1 MILRESG
8 PRSHWRR
15 PLVFEPR
22 ITVRGTNGNRRGT
35 DRRRVVRST
44 GIWTLAAYTHWGIES
59 YPAEIESPT
68 CIALNTLCP
77 PSFSLFH
84 DRVSLSLS
92 LLRASLLVLLTAND
106 RGDEDIWCTRAKE
119 WSVDRRLYTR
129 RERSS
134 GDRREKRNRWRVSLR
149 EGRTWIWVIGADAN
163 AVRRNSVSSVYFRGT
178 GWR

>member
-59 YPAEIESPT
+59 TAVVLPGR
-68 CIALNTLCP
+68 N
-77 PSFSLFH
+77 
-84 DRVSLSLS
+84 RVTDLH
-92 LLRASLLVLLTAND
+92 
-106 RGDEDIWCTRAKE
+106 RAKHALSALFLPLSRPRIFVPVALARFSPRSAHSE
-119 WSVDRRLYTR
+119 RQRRRGYMVYA
-129 RERSS
+129 RERMIGWSPS
-134 GDRREKRNRWRVSLR
+134 IYEERKEQWWQKREEESMAGIAAWRKNVNMGHR
-149 EGRTWIWVIGADAN
+149 CRCKCG
-163 AVRRNSVSSVYFRGT
+163 
-178 GWR
+178 